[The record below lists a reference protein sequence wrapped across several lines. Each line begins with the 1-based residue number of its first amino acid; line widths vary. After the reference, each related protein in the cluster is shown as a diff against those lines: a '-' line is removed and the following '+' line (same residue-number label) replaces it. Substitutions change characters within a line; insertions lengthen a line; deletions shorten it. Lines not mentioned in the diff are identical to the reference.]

1 VSKVPSKIP
10 SQHLMSRRSLM
21 GAALAGSAALS
32 FGRAQAQ
39 SAKYRLR
46 YGTAFPASHPGVLRI
61 IEASDAIKKQT
72 NGLVDLQVYP
82 NSQLGSE
89 PDMFSQVRTGALDF
103 MSTSGVNQTVVPVG
117 GINAVAFA
125 FESYDQVWS
134 AMDGDLGNHVRG
146 EFAKVGL
153 HVLPKC
159 LDNGYRNITS
169 GAKPIVSPDDL
180 KGFKIR
186 VPGNPLWVT
195 LFKTLGAAPTPI
207 NFGELYAALQT
218 HVVDGQENPLALI
231 QSAKLYEVQKYV
243 SLSGH
248 IWDGHYI
255 FANATRWNS
264 LPADVSAAITAALSD
279 AALKERQDIQ
289 RLNEQAMT
297 DMQGAGVTFNKV
309 DTKPFRDALRTAGF
323 YTDWKTKFGA
333 DAWGLLEK
341 SVGQL

>member
-1 VSKVPSKIP
+1 MQV
-10 SQHLMSRRSLM
+10 SRRTFV
-21 GAALAGSAALS
+21 GAALAASASALPIGSAM
-32 FGRAQAQ
+32 AQA
-39 SAKYRLR
+39 AKYRLR
-46 YGTAFPASHPGVLRI
+46 YGTAFPASHPGVVRI
-61 IEASDAIKKQT
+61 VEAAEALKKQSG
-72 NGLVDLQVYP
+72 GLVDLQVYP

-89 PDMFSQVRTGALDF
+89 PDMFSQTRSGALDF
-103 MSTSGVNQTVVPVG
+103 MSTSGVNQTVVPIG

-125 FESYDQVWS
+125 FESYDQVWA

-153 HVLPKC
+153 YVLPKC

-169 GAKPIVSPDDL
+169 SAKPIVAPDDL

-218 HVVDGQENPLALI
+218 HIVDGQENPLALI
-231 QSAKLYEVQKYV
+231 QSAKLYEVQKCV

-255 FANATRWNS
+255 FANAARWNA
-264 LPADVSAAITAALSD
+264 LPQDVRAAITAALSE
-279 AALKERQDIQ
+279 AATKEREDIQ
-289 RLNEQAMT
+289 RFNEQAAKE
-297 DMQGAGVTFNKV
+297 MQAAGVVFNKV
-309 DTKPFRDALRTAGF
+309 DTKPFRDALRAGGF
-323 YTDWKTKFGA
+323 YADWKAKFGA
-333 DAWGLLEK
+333 DAWSLLEK
-341 SVGQL
+341 SVGQR

>member
-1 VSKVPSKIP
+1 M
-10 SQHLMSRRSLM
+10 QFSRRTFL
-21 GAALAGSAALS
+21 GAALATGAAALP
-32 FGRAQAQ
+32 FQRASAQ

-61 IEASDAIKKQT
+61 IEASEAIKKQT

-89 PDMFSQVRTGALDF
+89 SDMFTQTRSGALDF

-125 FESYDQVWS
+125 FESYDKVWS
-134 AMDGDLGNHVRG
+134 AMDGDLGNYVRDQFG
-146 EFAKVGL
+146 KVGL
-153 HVLPKC
+153 HVMPKV
-159 LDNGYRNITS
+159 LDNGYRNITAS
-169 GAKPIVSPDDL
+169 AKPIVTPDDL

-264 LPADVSAAITAALSD
+264 LPQDVRTTVTAALSD
-279 AALKERQDIQ
+279 AATKQRQDIQ
-289 RLNEQAMT
+289 EFNEKAAKEMQA
-297 DMQGAGVTFNKV
+297 AGVTFNKV
-309 DTKPFRDALRTAGF
+309 DTKPFRDALRAGGF
-323 YTDWKTKFGA
+323 YTEWKSKFGA
-333 DAWGLLEK
+333 DAWALLEK

>member
-1 VSKVPSKIP
+1 MSSPVF
-10 SQHLMSRRSLM
+10 MSRRSII
-21 GAALAGSAALS
+21 GTALAGASALA
-32 FGRAQAQ
+32 FGRARAQ

-46 YGTAFPASHPGVLRI
+46 YGTAFPATHPGVVRI
-61 IEASDAIKKQT
+61 VEAADAIKKQT

-82 NSQLGSE
+82 NSE
-89 PDMFSQVRTGALDF
+89 PDMFSQARTGALDF
-103 MSTSGVNQTVVPVG
+103 MSTSGVNQTVVPIG

-169 GAKPIVSPDDL
+169 GAKPITSPDDL

-218 HVVDGQENPLALI
+218 HIVDGQENPLALI
-231 QSAKLYEVQKYV
+231 QSAKLYEVQKYIA
-243 SLSGH
+243 LSGH

-264 LPADVSAAITAALSD
+264 LPADVRDTITAVLSD

-289 RLNEQAMT
+289 SFNEKAQAEMR
-297 DMQGAGVTFNKV
+297 GAGVVFNKV

-323 YTDWKTKFGA
+323 YADWKAKFGA
-333 DAWGLLEK
+333 EAWGLLEK

>member
-1 VSKVPSKIP
+1 MQI
-10 SQHLMSRRSLM
+10 SRRTFVA
-21 GAALAGSAALS
+21 AALATSALAVPLGSAT
-32 FGRAQAQ
+32 AQTP
-39 SAKYRLR
+39 KYRLR
-46 YGTAFPASHPGVLRI
+46 YGTAFPASHPGVVRI
-61 IEASDAIKKQT
+61 VEAAEAIKKQSG
-72 NGLVDLQVYP
+72 GLVNLQVYP

-89 PDMFSQVRTGALDF
+89 PDMFSQTRSGALDF
-103 MSTSGVNQTVVPVG
+103 MSTSGVNQTVVPIG

-125 FESYDQVWS
+125 FEGYDQVWA

-159 LDNGYRNITS
+159 LDNGYRNITAS
-169 GAKPIVSPDDL
+169 AKPIVSPDDL

-186 VPGNPLWVT
+186 VPGNPLWVS

-218 HVVDGQENPLALI
+218 HLVDGQENPLALI

-255 FANATRWNS
+255 FANAARWDG
-264 LPADVSAAITAALSD
+264 LPEDIRATITAALSE
-279 AALKERQDIQ
+279 AATKQREDVLRFSDQAAKEM
-289 RLNEQAMT
+289 QA
-297 DMQGAGVTFNKV
+297 AGVVFNQV
-309 DTKPFRDALRTAGF
+309 DTKPFRNALRTAGF
-323 YTDWKTKFGA
+323 YADWKSKFGD
-333 DAWGLLEK
+333 DAWSLMEK
-341 SVGQL
+341 TVGQL

>member
-1 VSKVPSKIP
+1 
-10 SQHLMSRRSLM
+10 M
-21 GAALAGSAALS
+21 
-32 FGRAQAQ
+32 AQA
-39 SAKYRLR
+39 AKYRLR
-46 YGTAFPASHPGVLRI
+46 YGTAFPASHPGVVRI
-61 IEASDAIKKQT
+61 VEAAEVIKKQSS
-72 NGLVDLQVYP
+72 GLVDLQVYP

-89 PDMFSQVRTGALDF
+89 PDMFSQTRAGALDF
-103 MSTSGVNQTVVPVG
+103 MSTSGVNQTVVPIG

-125 FESYDQVWS
+125 FESYDQVWA

-153 HVLPKC
+153 YVLPTC
-159 LDNGYRNITS
+159 LDNGYRNITAS
-169 GAKPIVSPDDL
+169 AKPIVVPDDL

-218 HVVDGQENPLALI
+218 HIVDGQENPLALI

-243 SLSGH
+243 SFSGH

-255 FANATRWNS
+255 FANAARWNG
-264 LPADVSAAITAALSD
+264 LPPDVRATITTALSE
-279 AALKERQDIQ
+279 AATKEREDIL
-289 RLNEQAMT
+289 RFNEEAAKQMQA
-297 DMQGAGVTFNKV
+297 AGVVFNKV
-309 DTKPFRDALRTAGF
+309 DTKPFRDALRAGGF
-323 YTDWKTKFGA
+323 YADWKAKFGS
-333 DAWGLLEK
+333 DAWSLLEE